1 MDFPSFERAEE
12 SSATS
17 SVFIPMNLP
26 HRSRPWLGATLR
38 WGGTAV
44 VLALLF
50 RFLPLG
56 QLGASLQRV
65 PPSLWCFVLAAYL
78 LVHAVGVVKWR
89 LMLNAAGAGL
99 SFAQAVRCYGGG
111 LFGTLFLPSI
121 VGGDVVRVGLALR
134 LSRHRAAAAVGS
146 VVDRLVD
153 MAALGSLALIGILLL
168 PKSLDSFGRRLFEE
182 ILAAAALFFV
192 VCIAFLFALKK
203 LVPPRALPFRLRRL
217 AVRLRRALRAMIQRK
232 HAVGQA
238 WVLGMVIQGALVWL
252 TAVIASACG
261 LHLPL
266 RVWVLA
272 WPLAKLAALLP
283 ITQGGIGVREAALV
297 ALLAPL
303 GGAPALTMA
312 TGLVWEAI
320 ILVGGLIAGLTSYLL
335 GRTRAAGSLPREPT
349 PRSQI

>member
-1 MDFPSFERAEE
+1 
-12 SSATS
+12 
-17 SVFIPMNLP
+17 MNPP
-26 HRSRPWLGATLR
+26 HRSRVWLGVTLR
-38 WGGTAV
+38 WGGAAV
-44 VLALLF
+44 ILALLF
-50 RFLPLG
+50 HFLPLG
-56 QLGASLQRV
+56 QLSASLRRV
-65 PPSLWCFVLAAYL
+65 PPALWFFVLAAYL

-99 SFAQAVRCYGGG
+99 SYAQAVRCYGGG

-146 VVDRLVD
+146 VLDRLVD
-153 MAALGSLALIGILLL
+153 MAALGSLALTGVLLL
-168 PKSLDSFGRRLFEE
+168 PKSLDSLGRQLFKE
-182 ILAAAALFFV
+182 IFAVATIALIVCTLIFLGLKRFV
-192 VCIAFLFALKK
+192 PAH
-203 LVPPRALPFRLRRL
+203 ALPFRLRRL
-217 AVRLRRALRAMIQRK
+217 VVRLRRALRAMVQRK
-232 HAVGQA
+232 HAVVQA
-238 WVLGMVIQGALVWL
+238 WLLGLVIQGALAWL
-252 TAVIASACG
+252 TAVIASGCG

-297 ALLAPL
+297 ALVAPF

-320 ILVGGLIAGLTSYLL
+320 ILAGGLIAGLASYLL
-335 GRTRAAGSLPREPT
+335 GRTRAAGSLSPASPKRADE
-349 PRSQI
+349 